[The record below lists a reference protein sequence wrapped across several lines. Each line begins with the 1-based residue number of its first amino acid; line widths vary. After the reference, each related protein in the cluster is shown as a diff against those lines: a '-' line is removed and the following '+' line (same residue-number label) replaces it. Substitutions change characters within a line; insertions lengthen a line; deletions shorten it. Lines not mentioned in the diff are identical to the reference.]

1 MNEDKINVSVN
12 PHDMRFLRDRTGA
25 DSNQEVIRDALQLY
39 KAAVLGAMNGETVSM
54 VKEAKD
60 GVLDIA
66 QLELPSG
73 RFAYAGGN
81 ADIPRITCEEVNKTL
96 RGVLAATAAKALLS

>member
-1 MNEDKINVSVN
+1 MKEESISVSVN

-25 DSNQEVIRDALQLY
+25 DNNQEVIRDALQLY
-39 KAAVLGAMNGETVSM
+39 KAAVLGAMNGETLSM

-73 RFAYAGGN
+73 SFAYASGN
-81 ADIPRITCEEVNKTL
+81 ADIRSISREEVNKTL
-96 RGVLAATAAKALLS
+96 SKVIAATAARASLS